1 MDGLQTWDPFEEL
14 HRIQDR
20 INRMFGAVGQ
30 MSTQGMH
37 GMEVPSVDVVEHGND
52 VVVTADMPGLTKEDI
67 KIDVTSDNVLEISGQ
82 KKAEKEQKERQGFVR
97 HERSYMGFYR
107 AIRLPAPVDKS
118 KAKATYNNGVL
129 NVTLPMTKKP
139 EERKSEIPVS

>member
-20 INRMFGAVGQ
+20 INRMFGAGGQ
-30 MSTQGMH
+30 MSTQGML